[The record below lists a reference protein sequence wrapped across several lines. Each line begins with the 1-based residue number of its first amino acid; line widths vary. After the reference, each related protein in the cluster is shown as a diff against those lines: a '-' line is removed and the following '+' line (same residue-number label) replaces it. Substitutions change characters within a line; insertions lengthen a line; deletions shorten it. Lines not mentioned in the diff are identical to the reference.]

1 MLSLKRYNNFMFILK
16 LLNQAAQRYNHEMSQ
31 TKIGSKAKDKDK
43 EQTEIQV

>member
-1 MLSLKRYNNFMFILK
+1 MFILK

-31 TKIGSKAKDKDK
+31 TKDSTTKDK